1 MTTLATL
8 SQNAQDRVAV
18 AADIARKFDKE
29 HAAIVVLQDA
39 TPHEVRPSVVLV
51 MQEYVSRL
59 RFFEAQVARMNI
71 GERLALKAELE
82 KLRWSS
88 SISY

>member
-1 MTTLATL
+1 MTTLSTL

-18 AADIARKFDKE
+18 TVDIARRFDKE

-39 TPHEVRPSVVLV
+39 TPHEVRPSVMLV
-51 MQEYVSRL
+51 MQEYVNRL
-59 RFFEAQVARMNI
+59 RFFEAQVARMSN
-71 GERLALKAELE
+71 GERSALKAELE
-82 KLRWSS
+82 KLSWSS